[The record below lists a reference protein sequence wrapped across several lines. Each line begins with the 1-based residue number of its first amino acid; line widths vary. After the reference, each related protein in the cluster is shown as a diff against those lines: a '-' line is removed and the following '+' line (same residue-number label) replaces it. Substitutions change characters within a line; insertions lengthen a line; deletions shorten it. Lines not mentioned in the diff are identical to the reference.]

1 MWLRGSAIPRK
12 CHWLQGK
19 GIGLQWGA
27 EQKMHAGGQVRE
39 SLDCCLVSLDH
50 EEARRAGLAGICD
63 LPWDLY
69 VSGADLVL
77 VAQLCPT
84 LCDLMSPPAPLFC
97 P

>member
-1 MWLRGSAIPRK
+1 
-12 CHWLQGK
+12 
-19 GIGLQWGA
+19 
-27 EQKMHAGGQVRE
+27 MHAGSQVRE
-39 SLDCCLVSLDH
+39 SLDCCLVSLGH

-77 VAQLCPT
+77 VAQLCAT
-84 LCDLMSPPAPLFC
+84 LCDLMSCSPPAPLFC